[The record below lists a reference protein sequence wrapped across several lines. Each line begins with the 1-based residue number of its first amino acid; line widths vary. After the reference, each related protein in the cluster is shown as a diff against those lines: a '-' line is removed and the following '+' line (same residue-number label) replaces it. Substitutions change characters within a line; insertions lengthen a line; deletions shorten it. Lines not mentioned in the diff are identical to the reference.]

1 MLKKI
6 TVLVVT
12 GLLSMHV
19 SADDILKNVSSQ
31 LDAAAKTDA
40 AKHEAAEVAS
50 GTKEAVKTQVDTAK
64 ESVKKEAATKVEAV
78 TAPAPKPAAA
88 PVKIDI
94 NTADA
99 KTLEK
104 TLDGIGAK
112 KAEAIVKYR
121 TEKGPFTKV
130 EDLSKVE
137 GVGEAAVKKN
147 MDKLTVVAP
156 AAKAA
161 APATTTTTTTTTPA
175 AKPAVAPVVPA
186 KPAEPAHK

>member
-1 MLKKI
+1 MLKRI
-6 TVLVVT
+6 MVLAVA
-12 GLLSMHV
+12 GLLSVNV
-19 SADDILKNVSSQ
+19 SANDVLKNVSSQ

-50 GTKEAVKTQVDTAK
+50 GTKEAVKAQVDSAK
-64 ESVKKEAATKVEAV
+64 EGVKKEAAAKVEAV
-78 TAPAPKPAAA
+78 TAPKPAAA
-88 PVKIDI
+88 PAKVEKIDI

-121 TEKGPFTKV
+121 TEKGLFTKV
-130 EDLSKVE
+130 EDLLKVD

-147 MDKLTVVAP
+147 MDKLMVVAP

-161 APATTTTTTTTTPA
+161 TPATTTTPAPA
-175 AKPAVAPVVPA
+175 AKPATPAAPA
-186 KPAEPAHK
+186 KPAEAAHK